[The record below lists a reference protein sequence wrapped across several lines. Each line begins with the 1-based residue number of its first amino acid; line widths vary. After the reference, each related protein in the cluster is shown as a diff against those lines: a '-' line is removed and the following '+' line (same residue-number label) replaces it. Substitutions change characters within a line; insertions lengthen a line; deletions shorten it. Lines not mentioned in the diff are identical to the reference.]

1 MPDHEIIYLKNFFII
16 FLIEIIEVFY
26 LNFLLNCLKGI
37 FIGSGAILP
46 GISSGVLCIIFGIYE
61 KLLDSILNF
70 FKDIKKNTKFL
81 LPIIIGISI
90 GVLIFS
96 NFLNY
101 FLINFPMQ
109 TKSIFI
115 GLILGSIPSLL
126 KQSIK
131 NNQFRPSLLF
141 FLLLSFLI
149 GIFLVV
155 LENYIPNINTTSFSF
170 LYLFLSGFLMSIG
183 VIVPG
188 VSNTIILML
197 MGVYTIYLNSLSNL
211 YFPVLFP
218 MGLGLILGSFIFMK
232 LTDFLLKN
240 FHEETFF
247 SIIGFSLGSI
257 FVLMPNISFDL
268 NSLISLLCILLGFI
282 IFSLFNKKDL

>member
-1 MPDHEIIYLKNFFII
+1 MS
-16 FLIEIIEVFY
+16 
-26 LNFLLNCLKGI
+26 FLLNCIKGI

-70 FKDIKKNTKFL
+70 FKNIKKNTKFL
-81 LPIIIGISI
+81 LPIIIGIAI

-101 FLINFPMQ
+101 FLIKFPMQ

-126 KQSIK
+126 KKSTK
-131 NNQFRPSLLF
+131 NTNFKLHFLV
-141 FLLLSFLI
+141 FLLISFFI
-149 GIFLVV
+149 GVFLVI
-155 LENYIPNINTTSFSF
+155 LENYFTNINTTSFS
-170 LYLFLSGFLMSIG
+170 LSYLFLSGFLMSIG

-197 MGVYTIYLNSLSNL
+197 MGVYNIYLNSLSNL
-211 YFPVLFP
+211 YFPVLIP

-268 NSLISLLCILLGFI
+268 NTLISLLCIILGFI
-282 IFSLFNKKDL
+282 IFSLFNKNDL

>member
-1 MPDHEIIYLKNFFII
+1 MS
-16 FLIEIIEVFY
+16 
-26 LNFLLNCLKGI
+26 FLLNCIKGI

-70 FKDIKKNTKFL
+70 FKNIKKNTKFL
-81 LPIIIGISI
+81 LPIIIGIAI

-126 KQSIK
+126 KKSTK
-131 NNQFRPSLLF
+131 NTNFKLHFLV
-141 FLLLSFLI
+141 FLLISFFI
-149 GIFLVV
+149 GVFLVI

-170 LYLFLSGFLMSIG
+170 SYLFLSGFLMSIG

-197 MGVYTIYLNSLSNL
+197 MGVYNIYLHSLSNL
-211 YFPVLFP
+211 HFPVLIP

-232 LTDFLLKN
+232 LTNFLLKN
-240 FHEETFF
+240 YHDETFF

-268 NSLISLLCILLGFI
+268 NTLISLLCILLGFT